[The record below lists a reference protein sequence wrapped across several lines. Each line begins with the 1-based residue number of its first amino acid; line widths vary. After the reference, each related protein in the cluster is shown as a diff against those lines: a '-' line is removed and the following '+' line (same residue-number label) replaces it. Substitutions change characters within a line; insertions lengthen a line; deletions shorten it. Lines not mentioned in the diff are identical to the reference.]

1 MVAKYCTKCGAKV
14 SEHSKVCSACGNE
27 TLAGISHSRLKGRAG
42 IGRYAAIVGGVLVIA
57 GACLPWV
64 DIHNTVENTSELG
77 IERGMQGIYAL
88 VLGIIIVVC
97 VFIEFNKL
105 GSRAVITAIFAMQ
118 AFALGIFE
126 ALFIGGY
133 LGDVWSAYGGGEGV
147 RVREGIYLLTIGGF
161 MGLAGIFPNPARKFP
176 EATGDVYPCPQC
188 MQLIKSEWEVCPY
201 CGVILA
207 NVAE

>member
-1 MVAKYCTKCGAKV
+1 M
-14 SEHSKVCSACGNE
+14 
-27 TLAGISHSRLKGRAG
+27 
-42 IGRYAAIVGGVLVIA
+42 AIIGGVLVIA

-64 DIHNTVENTSELG
+64 DIHNTVENTIELR

-88 VLGIIIVVC
+88 VLGILVV
-97 VFIEFNKL
+97 
-105 GSRAVITAIFAMQ
+105 
-118 AFALGIFE
+118 
-126 ALFIGGY
+126 
-133 LGDVWSAYGGGEGV
+133 
-147 RVREGIYLLTIGGF
+147 
-161 MGLAGIFPNPARKFP
+161 AGISPNPARKFP